1 MKSFFNIF
9 TESAARMKELRT
21 IAVTGMLMAMGIA
34 LRWAG
39 IDVSPDL
46 RIVFTCLPLCVIGM
60 FYGPVVCAFATLGI
74 DVIGYIVANKTSRG
88 YMPQLIP
95 VELLT
100 GAIYGIVLYKRV
112 IRPEG
117 SDIFRAAAARALA
130 IIICNIA
137 LRSYILYTTFTA
149 PDFTLMCFFNGDNAM
164 RDSFLIWISP
174 RIFKNFAQYMV
185 DMLLLAAILP
195 AAQVA
200 YARVFGKKTA

>member
-9 TESAARMKELRT
+9 TESAARLKELRT

-39 IDVSPDL
+39 IDITPDV

-100 GAIYGIVLYKRV
+100 GVIYGVILYKRV
-112 IRPEG
+112 IHMED

-137 LRSYILYTTFTA
+137 LRSYILYKTFTV

-174 RIFKNFAQYMV
+174 RIFKNLAQYMV
-185 DMLLLAAILP
+185 DMPLLAAILP
-195 AAQVA
+195 AAQTA
-200 YARVFGKKTA
+200 YERVFGRKTV